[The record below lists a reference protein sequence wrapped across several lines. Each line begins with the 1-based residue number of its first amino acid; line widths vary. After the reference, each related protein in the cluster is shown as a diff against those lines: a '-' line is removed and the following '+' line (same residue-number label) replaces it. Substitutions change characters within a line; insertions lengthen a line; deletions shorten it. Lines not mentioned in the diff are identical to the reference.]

1 MLNDH
6 IANVISVAAAGFFL
20 IGAQFVLNNFTA
32 VSYETGVRATAVG
45 MELGIGRVGAILG
58 PFVAGALQQL
68 YLSPVPMFVSI
79 GVSAIAA
86 GSIILLARQPSKALS
101 NGLEADARIA

>member
-1 MLNDH
+1 
-6 IANVISVAAAGFFL
+6 
-20 IGAQFVLNNFTA
+20 VLNNFTA

-58 PFVAGALQQL
+58 PFVAGALQQF

-86 GSIILLARQPSKALS
+86 GAIILLARQPSKALS
-101 NGLEADARIA
+101 SSLEAAAGLPEVAQPAS